1 MKPVIFGCA
10 GPVLSQQERTF
21 FSREK
26 PAGFILF
33 ARNIENREQVSALT
47 ADLKRSVGRHKVP
60 ILVDQ
65 EGGRVQRLQSPEW
78 RRYPP
83 MGTFGR
89 AAQTDPTLAASALR
103 LNCRVIADD
112 LRRVGINVNCLPL
125 LDVRREDGD
134 AVIGDRA
141 FSDDPALVAALG
153 RIAVD
158 GLLEGGVLPVIK
170 HLPGHGRATVDSH
183 EKLPVVDT
191 PVAELETAD
200 FLPFQKLKDAAFGMT
215 AHITYSDIDAE
226 NPATLS
232 RLIIARIIRMKI
244 GFTGL
249 LMTDD
254 ISMGALAKGGQDIGE
269 TSARALAAGCDLIL
283 HCNGDMGEM
292 QQIARRAE
300 PAGNGLEKHIA
311 DLVRSAERTPM
322 ADRGDLTRRYDE
334 LMAKFPNDTIQE
346 T

>member
-10 GPVLSQQERTF
+10 GPVLSEQERTF
-21 FSREK
+21 FGQEK

-33 ARNIENREQVSALT
+33 ARNIESRKQVSALT
-47 ADLKRSVGRHKVP
+47 ADLKRAVGRHKVP

-65 EGGRVQRLQSPEW
+65 EGGRVQRLQNPEW
-78 RRYPP
+78 RAYPA
-83 MGTFGR
+83 MEVFG
-89 AAQTDPTLAASALR
+89 AMAQQDSTLAASALR
-103 LNCRVIADD
+103 LNCKVIADD

-125 LDVRREDGD
+125 LDVRHENAD

-170 HLPGHGRATVDSH
+170 HIPGHGRATTDSH
-183 EKLPVVDT
+183 KKLPIVDT
-191 PVAELETAD
+191 PLAELEKTD
-200 FLPFQKLKDAAFGMT
+200 FLPFQKLRDAPFGMT
-215 AHITYSDIDAE
+215 AHIKYSDIDPE

-232 RLIIARIIRMKI
+232 RLMIARVIRMKI

-254 ISMGALAKGGQDIGE
+254 MSMGALAVEGQGIGDS
-269 TSARALAAGCDLIL
+269 SASALAAGCDLIL
-283 HCNGDMGEM
+283 HCNGDMDEM
-292 QQIARRAE
+292 RKIVRRIE
-300 PAGNGLEKHIA
+300 PTDNGLEKRIA
-311 DLVRSAERTPM
+311 DLVRGVEQTAM

-334 LMAKFPNDTIQE
+334 LMAKFPKAKL
-346 T
+346 